1 MTVLTTSFDFMTT
14 SANEVDGDWSNIG
27 NILNT
32 AGSTSVFCAAN
43 GTQYKLELTGPK
55 AALQLPGGFP
65 LINSVNILGINTE
78 LRARFS
84 SSSMSKN
91 VEVIIAGATSNL
103 TPYILVSGSTF
114 ETYTDNRTL
123 DGWGLTQQEA
133 EDFLDGTSKAQIWIP
148 NQAGT
153 SSGTFYVESLKFQV
167 SYEYQGSLIP
177 PLRPF

>member
-14 SANEVDGDWSNIG
+14 SANEASGTWSNIG

-32 AGSTSVFCAAN
+32 AGSTSVFCASN
-43 GTQYKLELTGPK
+43 GTLYKLELTGPK

-65 LINSVNILGINTE
+65 LISGVNILGINTE

-84 SSSMSKN
+84 KSTMNKN

-103 TPYILVSGSTF
+103 TPYIRVSGSTF
-114 ETYTDNRTL
+114 QTYTDERTL

-133 EDFLDGTSKAQIWIP
+133 EDFLDGTSKAEIWIP
-148 NQAGT
+148 NQSGST
-153 SSGTFYVESLKFQV
+153 SGTFYVESLKFQV
-167 SYEYQGSLIP
+167 SYEYTGNLIP
-177 PLRPF
+177 PLRLF